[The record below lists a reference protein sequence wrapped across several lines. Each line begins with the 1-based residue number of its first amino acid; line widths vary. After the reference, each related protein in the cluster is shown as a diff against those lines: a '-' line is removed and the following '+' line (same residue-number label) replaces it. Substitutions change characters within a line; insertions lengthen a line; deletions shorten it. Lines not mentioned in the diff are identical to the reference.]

1 MHQVD
6 SNTLVTAQLEAL
18 SKKFEQLQTE
28 LVKSKTKCNTCGGE
42 HKTKYCQQ
50 SMMVEDVDFVSR
62 QNNTFGNIYNPGWR
76 NHPNFSWKDGATNQ
90 TPPGFDKRPFNQT
103 HPAQP
108 KPQYHNQGP
117 STSQH
122 PNSGDTVEILLTR
135 LLAST
140 ETSNKLTEERFQK
153 NEAELRNQK
162 ASLQNIENQVGQ
174 LAQLLSERPP
184 GGLPSNTVTN
194 PNAQANAIT
203 LRSGKSTQDVVFPSQ
218 PVHDETEIPD
228 KVHDRQVPASTAQ
241 VREPVKPYVP
251 PIPYPNR
258 LKKEKMEAQYGK
270 FLELFK
276 QLHINLPFIEA
287 ISQMPKYA
295 KFLKDVLTNKRKLE
309 ELSHVTLNE
318 ECSAVLQNKLPTKKT
333 DPGSFTIPCLIG
345 DLFVSNALADLG
357 ASINL
362 MPYAVFSKLGL
373 GEPKPTRMSI
383 QLADRS
389 VKYPRGI
396 VENMLV
402 KIDKF
407 VFLVDF
413 VILDMDED
421 KTVPLVLGRPFLAT
435 ARALI
440 DVCIGNLTLR
450 VEDEE
455 VTFDIGKSMKHPQH
469 TDDSVYYIDV
479 CESIVCYHLRES
491 IEKEACNTQLIE
503 KKGILHHP

>member
-1 MHQVD
+1 MAEQNGPENEPNKNQYGRPTLEGYGSDVAPPESTMVEQFLLKYFPPDKTAKYRASITGFRTDEDDSLHATWERYKGFLRRCPHHGLKKWLQVQTFFDAQSSKNKQAIDQIVGGDLGTKSPNEAFEVLEKAAKKSFAYNPPRSTTSHKGMHHVD
-6 SNTLVTAQLEAL
+6 SNTLVAAQLEAL

-28 LVKSKTKCNTCGGE
+28 
-42 HKTKYCQQ
+42 Q
-50 SMMVEDVDFVSR
+50 
-62 QNNTFGNIYNPGWR
+62 
-76 NHPNFSWKDGATNQ
+76 
-90 TPPGFDKRPFNQT
+90 
-103 HPAQP
+103 
-108 KPQYHNQGP
+108 
-117 STSQH
+117 
-122 PNSGDTVEILLTR
+122 
-135 LLAST
+135 
-140 ETSNKLTEERFQK
+140 
-153 NEAELRNQK
+153 
-162 ASLQNIENQVGQ
+162 
-174 LAQLLSERPP
+174 P

-203 LRSGKSTQDVVFPSQ
+203 LRSSKSTQDVVSPSQ
-218 PVHDETEIPD
+218 PVDDETEIPD

-258 LKKEKMEAQYGK
+258 LKKENMEAQYGK

-287 ISQMPKYA
+287 ISHMPKYA

-318 ECSAVLQNKLPTKKT
+318 ECSVVLQNKLPTKMT

-357 ASINL
+357 ARLNL

-373 GEPKPTRMSI
+373 GEPKPTSMII

-407 VFLVDF
+407 VFPVDF

-421 KTVPLVLGRPFLAT
+421 KSVPLIFGRPFLAT
-435 ARALI
+435 SRALI
-440 DVCIGNLTLR
+440 DVCTGKLTLR

-479 CESIVCYHLRES
+479 CESIVSCHLRETT
-491 IEKEACNTQLIE
+491 EKEACNT
-503 KKGILHHP
+503 